1 MTSRIDDPDFFRR
14 YIENQIEMGN
24 ASYNDGDILFA
35 IKNKETKEFPEDWD
49 KNATLPTG

>member
-1 MTSRIDDPDFFRR
+1 MTSRIDDPDLFRR

-24 ASYNDGDILFA
+24 ASYDEEDILFA